1 MSDRIKIL
9 GTEVLHQSKY
19 TLKNVTYTEGDEDKK
34 LTREVYDRGDAA
46 AILLYNKEAKT
57 VVLTKQFRL
66 PSFLN
71 GNPQG
76 VLIEACAGMLD
87 EDDAEACARREA
99 EEETGYRVQAVQHAF
114 DAYTS
119 PGAVTEVIHCFVA
132 EYTPGMKVSKGGG
145 LALEGEAIEL
155 LEPTLN
161 AALHMI
167 TTGEIKDAKTIML
180 LQYAKLQNLA

>member
-19 TLKNVTYTEGDEDKK
+19 TLKNVTYTEGNEGKK

-87 EDDAEACARREA
+87 QDDAEGCARREA
-99 EEETGYRVQAVQHAF
+99 EEETGLTDLVPWPDTAIRQVVIVRVPPGKGEPAHEHADIRF
-114 DAYTS
+114 FMSTATPVLRD
-119 PGAVTEVIHCFVA
+119 HC
-132 EYTPGMKVSKGGG
+132 
-145 LALEGEAIEL
+145 
-155 LEPTLN
+155 PT
-161 AALHMI
+161 
-167 TTGEIKDAKTIML
+167 
-180 LQYAKLQNLA
+180 